1 MFLEISQNSQE
12 NTCARVSFLIKLR
25 PATLL
30 KKRLWQRCFCIN
42 FAKFLRTP
50 FLQNTSGRLLL
61 FRYIYFGKSAVKV
74 LIKYRGSNWYYYASA
89 NSTSQSGE
97 YHENKGFNNDKFKS
111 LKEPNLSGRTF
122 FFVKMK
128 IKVLKFFFEKL
139 SRVDCRPRKYVKS
152 VMTFQSCRTFFKT
165 RHFTFCKIGMRNL
178 PRKVFKLLQIESGIP
193 NHGGRFNI
201 QRLN

>member
-1 MFLEISQNSQE
+1 MKKETLAKVFLYEFCEIPTSTIFTE
-12 NTCARVSFLIKLR
+12 HLWATASFR
-25 PATLL
+25 H
-30 KKRLWQRCFCIN
+30 
-42 FAKFLRTP
+42 
-50 FLQNTSGRLLL
+50 
-61 FRYIYFGKSAVKV
+61 IYFRKSAIKV
-74 LIKYRGSNWYYYASA
+74 LIKYRGSNWYYDASA

-139 SRVDCRPRKYVKS
+139 SRVYCRPRKYVKS

>member
-50 FLQNTSGRLLL
+50 FLQDTSGRLLL

-74 LIKYRGSNWYYYASA
+74 LIKYRGSNWYYDASA

-97 YHENKGFNNDKFKS
+97 CHENKCFNNDKFKS

-122 FFVKMK
+122 CGNENQSP
-128 IKVLKFFFEKL
+128 KVLFWKVE
-139 SRVDCRPRKYVKS
+139 
-152 VMTFQSCRTFFKT
+152 QS
-165 RHFTFCKIGMRNL
+165 
-178 PRKVFKLLQIESGIP
+178 LLQTQEIRQECYDISK
-193 NHGGRFNI
+193 
-201 QRLN
+201 L